1 VTLSDTSFEA
11 LIDFS
16 LEIGESPVWDDRRGV
31 VWFVDILAP
40 TIISCDPKSR
50 KITSFPM
57 PAHIGSI
64 SLADDGRL
72 IVAMRSGVH
81 LFEPASNE
89 LQFLVHPEPDLIM
102 NRLNDGK
109 VRPDGCFWVGSMHD
123 STPRAPTA
131 ALYRIKPSGECQRV
145 LDGLKVSNGLAWSP
159 DGATMYHADTREKCV
174 KAFDFDPASGA
185 LRNGRDLIALTEEQ
199 GLPDGAAIDDAGCY
213 WSAGVTAG
221 KLNRISS
228 EGALIESLDLPVSAP
243 TMPCFGGEDGRTVFV
258 TSLASDRDG
267 KTQGGTLL
275 AFRSEVSGAP
285 LPRFGAIASSAR
297 R

>member
-1 VTLSDTSFEA
+1 
-11 LIDFS
+11 
-16 LEIGESPVWDDRRGV
+16 
-31 VWFVDILAP
+31 
-40 TIISCDPKSR
+40 
-50 KITSFPM
+50 
-57 PAHIGSI
+57 
-64 SLADDGRL
+64 
-72 IVAMRSGVH
+72 
-81 LFEPASNE
+81 
-89 LQFLVHPEPDLIM
+89 
-102 NRLNDGK
+102 
-109 VRPDGCFWVGSMHD
+109 
-123 STPRAPTA
+123 
-131 ALYRIKPSGECQRV
+131 
-145 LDGLKVSNGLAWSP
+145 
-159 DGATMYHADTREKCV
+159 MYHADTREKCV

-221 KLNRISS
+221 RLNRISS

-297 R
+297 L